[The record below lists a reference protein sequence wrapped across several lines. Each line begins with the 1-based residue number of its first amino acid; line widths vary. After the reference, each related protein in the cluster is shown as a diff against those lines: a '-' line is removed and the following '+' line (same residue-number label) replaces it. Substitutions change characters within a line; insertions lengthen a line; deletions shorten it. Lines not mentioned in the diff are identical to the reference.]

1 VKSSQLYVT
10 PFYSVTVTLLSIII
24 ILCLLQ
30 DTNPIFLFSKS
41 TIEAQHPPSPS
52 VHYGSGNKYVT
63 SPFLFNKSTIE
74 AQHPPSP
81 SVHSGSDNKYV
92 TSPFLFSKSTIEAQH
107 PPSPSVHS
115 GSGNKYGTDL
125 SVGRKWEHIFPFFKI
140 IIKIH

>member
-1 VKSSQLYVT
+1 MKQLIFFKCT
-10 PFYSVTVTLLSIII
+10 HQDFATTCNCIII
-24 ILCLLQ
+24 
-30 DTNPIFLFSKS
+30 N
-41 TIEAQHPPSPS
+41 
-52 VHYGSGNKYVT
+52 YV
-63 SPFLFNKSTIE
+63 I
-74 AQHPPSP
+74 
-81 SVHSGSDNKYV
+81 VKYV